1 MKLLQ
6 THQCCTIQTIICVSI
21 FLSWLPAMDAAAF
34 SSSGVADG
42 IKHRDKTLFPSRL
55 RTKAKNRVTNTI
67 THGSNTKSTSVAA
80 HVESGVAGRAK
91 SFQKQVKTPHLQTLQ
106 PASANTINKAPAASK
121 TKKLSLF
128 PLRSAVK
135 KSQHEQTFVAGQGK
149 KAGKT
154 RLLLRQK
161 LATETQQNQQLKQ
174 EAKKLKRELKQS
186 TEKLA
191 SLKRLVGVKRH
202 SVIVPNNRNA
212 QQAARETLGKLA
224 SAAKAS
230 KAKEASL
237 LQRGTAH
244 HTKGQQE
251 PAATAIEEVEQ
262 ETPLIWGIPK
272 VVWVILAD
280 VCAMVLFLGCSVFAA
295 WADRIAKENG
305 LQQKST
311 QFGLEHSGF
320 QHHYPLWADR
330 DPIWRQERDLF
341 RPPELTPTLGPQ
353 QLAPAFAQ
361 IREHQNG
368 QTV

>member
-6 THQCCTIQTIICVSI
+6 SHQRCTIQTICVFV
-21 FLSWLPAMDAAAF
+21 FLSWLPTVDAAAF

-55 RTKAKNRVTNTI
+55 RTKAKNRVTNPNTN
-67 THGSNTKSTSVAA
+67 GSNTQSTSVAA
-80 HVESGVAGRAK
+80 HVDSGVAGRAK
-91 SFQKQVKTPHLQTLQ
+91 SLQKQIKTPHLQT
-106 PASANTINKAPAASK
+106 PKSASANINEAPAARK
-121 TKKLSLF
+121 PKKLSLF
-128 PLRSAVK
+128 PLRSAVR

-154 RLLLRQK
+154 RMLLRQK
-161 LATETQQNQQLKQ
+161 VAAETQQNQQLKK
-174 EAKKLKRELKQS
+174 EAKKLREELKQS
-186 TEKLA
+186 TQKLA

-202 SVIVPNNRNA
+202 TVIVPNNRNA
-212 QQAARETLGKLA
+212 QQAARQALAKLS

-244 HTKGQQE
+244 HTKEHQE

-341 RPPELTPTLGPQ
+341 RPPELTPTLGPH

-361 IREHQNG
+361 IREQQNG